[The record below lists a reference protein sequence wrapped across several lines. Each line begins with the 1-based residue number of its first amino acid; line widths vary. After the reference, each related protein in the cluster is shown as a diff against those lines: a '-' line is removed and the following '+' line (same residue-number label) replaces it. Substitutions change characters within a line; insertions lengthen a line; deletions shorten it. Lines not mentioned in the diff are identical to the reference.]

1 MECSLPFVM
10 MPNKSVVEK
19 CSTMNF
25 YVVFTIAS
33 ILIIIVSLSYFMQK
47 KKMQDMKTTKKPYSN
62 LTYAVSITAVD
73 IVVLILL
80 WYFLRFLIVNGSVS
94 SWESYQA
101 QVNTLVKSGMRR
113 DAALQAVQNQVNTR
127 NLEYDILETSGQ
139 RGFP

>member
-25 YVVFTIAS
+25 YVAFTIAS
-33 ILIIIVSLSYFMQK
+33 ILIIIVSLSYFIQK
-47 KKMQDMKTTKKPYSN
+47 KKMQDKKPYSN